1 MPWAAILH
9 ESPQAAQ
16 GQAALLR
23 LAADRDGAD
32 DAGVDGQAKSTST
45 ACLNPH
51 LAHLLG
57 CQTTGIRMLARLLSS
72 ACTCRSKELLSK
84 PADSLTMEEA
94 KTLLAEE
101 EERGRQRR
109 RRKGPHS

>member
-1 MPWAAILH
+1 
-9 ESPQAAQ
+9 
-16 GQAALLR
+16 
-23 LAADRDGAD
+23 
-32 DAGVDGQAKSTST
+32 
-45 ACLNPH
+45 
-51 LAHLLG
+51 
-57 CQTTGIRMLARLLSS
+57 MLARLLSS

-109 RRKGPHS
+109 RRKGRIRELEEVRAQLAEKVQH